1 MTSSLLSFVITIVLV
16 ALGAAASGKGKMK
29 KTRKFIPPNPAW
41 RNGQPGQTAPMQQAW
56 VNRQQQRPNSSVQQ
70 AWANRQQIPQGQ
82 QRGNQQPSQGQMR
95 AYQKQM
101 AMGYG
106 QRPVQTAQGSSVPK
120 NVQVAKKSSGSA
132 ILDRVLRE
140 NQDTDT
146 REYNEEETVILDPM
160 GLSMPKI
167 EQSPYMEEVYQM
179 MVTGYEVKMPEQR
192 DFVMEGLALLDQ
204 HVG

>member
-1 MTSSLLSFVITIVLV
+1 MAERPAGADRTNAAGVGEPSTDTAGS
-16 ALGAAASGKGKMK
+16 AGAAAGKSAAVTGADACVSE
-29 KTRKFIPPNPAW
+29 TDGDGI
-41 RNGQPGQTAPMQQAW
+41 
-56 VNRQQQRPNSSVQQ
+56 
-70 AWANRQQIPQGQ
+70 
-82 QRGNQQPSQGQMR
+82 
-95 AYQKQM
+95 
-101 AMGYG
+101 YG
-106 QRPVQTAQGSSVPK
+106 QRPVQTAQGSSVQK
-120 NVQVAKKSSGSA
+120 NVPAAKKSSGSA

-146 REYNEEETVILDPM
+146 REYNVEETVILDSM

-167 EQSPYMEEVYQM
+167 EQSPYMEEVHQM

>member
-1 MTSSLLSFVITIVLV
+1 MASSLLSFVITIVLV

-41 RNGQPGQTAPMQQAW
+41 RNGQP
-56 VNRQQQRPNSSVQQ
+56 
-70 AWANRQQIPQGQ
+70 
-82 QRGNQQPSQGQMR
+82 
-95 AYQKQM
+95 
-101 AMGYG
+101 
-106 QRPVQTAQGSSVPK
+106 VQTAQGSSVQK
-120 NVQVAKKSSGSA
+120 NVPAAKKSSGSA

-146 REYNEEETVILDPM
+146 REYNVEETVILDSM

-167 EQSPYMEEVYQM
+167 EQSPYMEEVHQM

>member
-1 MTSSLLSFVITIVLV
+1 MASSLLSFVITIVLV

-56 VNRQQQRPNSSVQQ
+56 
-70 AWANRQQIPQGQ
+70 ANRPPIPQGQ
-82 QRGNQQPSQGQMR
+82 PGQQRVNQQPSQGQMR

-106 QRPVQTAQGSSVPK
+106 QRPVQTAQGSSVQK
-120 NVQVAKKSSGSA
+120 NVPAAKKSSGSA

-146 REYNEEETVILDPM
+146 REYNVEETVILDSM

-167 EQSPYMEEVYQM
+167 EQSPYMEEVHQM

>member
-1 MTSSLLSFVITIVLV
+1 MASSLLSFVITIVLV

-41 RNGQPGQTAPMQQAW
+41 RNGQP
-56 VNRQQQRPNSSVQQ
+56 VQQRV
-70 AWANRQQIPQGQ
+70 
-82 QRGNQQPSQGQMR
+82 NQQPSQGQMR

-120 NVQVAKKSSGSA
+120 NVPAAKKSSGSA

-146 REYNEEETVILDPM
+146 REYNVEETVILDSM
-160 GLSMPKI
+160 GLYMPKI
-167 EQSPYMEEVYQM
+167 EQSPYMEEVHQM

-192 DFVMEGLALLDQ
+192 DFVMEGLALLVQ

>member
-1 MTSSLLSFVITIVLV
+1 MASSLLSFVITIVLV

-41 RNGQPGQTAPMQQAW
+41 RNGQPVQTAPMQQAW
-56 VNRQQQRPNSSVQQ
+56 
-70 AWANRQQIPQGQ
+70 ANRPPIPQGQ
-82 QRGNQQPSQGQMR
+82 SVQQRVNQQPSQGQMR

-120 NVQVAKKSSGSA
+120 NIPAAKKSSGSA

-146 REYNEEETVILDPM
+146 RECNVEETVILDPM

>member
-1 MTSSLLSFVITIVLV
+1 MVSSLLSFVITIVLV

-41 RNGQPGQTAPMQQAW
+41 RNGQP
-56 VNRQQQRPNSSVQQ
+56 
-70 AWANRQQIPQGQ
+70 
-82 QRGNQQPSQGQMR
+82 
-95 AYQKQM
+95 
-101 AMGYG
+101 
-106 QRPVQTAQGSSVPK
+106 VQTAQGSSVQK
-120 NVQVAKKSSGSA
+120 NVPAAKKSSGSA

-146 REYNEEETVILDPM
+146 REYNVEETVILDSM

-167 EQSPYMEEVYQM
+167 EQSPYMEEVHQM

>member
-29 KTRKFIPPNPAW
+29 KTRKFTPPNPAW
-41 RNGQPGQTAPMQQAW
+41 RNGQ
-56 VNRQQQRPNSSVQQ
+56 
-70 AWANRQQIPQGQ
+70 
-82 QRGNQQPSQGQMR
+82 
-95 AYQKQM
+95 
-101 AMGYG
+101 
-106 QRPVQTAQGSSVPK
+106 PVQTAQGSSVPK
-120 NVQVAKKSSGSA
+120 NVPAAKKSSGSA

-146 REYNEEETVILDPM
+146 REYNVEETVILDSI

-167 EQSPYMEEVYQM
+167 EQSPYMEEVHQM

>member
-1 MTSSLLSFVITIVLV
+1 MASSLLSFVITIVLV

-29 KTRKFIPPNPAW
+29 KARKFIPPNPAW
-41 RNGQPGQTAPMQQAW
+41 RNGQPGQTA
-56 VNRQQQRPNSSVQQ
+56 
-70 AWANRQQIPQGQ
+70 
-82 QRGNQQPSQGQMR
+82 
-95 AYQKQM
+95 
-101 AMGYG
+101 
-106 QRPVQTAQGSSVPK
+106 QGSSVPK
-120 NVQVAKKSSGSA
+120 NVPAAKKSSGSA

-146 REYNEEETVILDPM
+146 REYNVEETVILDSM
-160 GLSMPKI
+160 GLYMPKI
-167 EQSPYMEEVYQM
+167 EQSPYMEEVHQM